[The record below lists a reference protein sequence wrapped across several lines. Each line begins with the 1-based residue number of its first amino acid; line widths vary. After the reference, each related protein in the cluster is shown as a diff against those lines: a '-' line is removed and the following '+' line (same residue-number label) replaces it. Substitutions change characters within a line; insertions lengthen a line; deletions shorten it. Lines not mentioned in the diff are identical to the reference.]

1 MTNSNAI
8 YAGFEAL
15 EEHLAH
21 CYFLLH
27 QRFIE
32 DPPLAKFWLEAA
44 LDELQHS
51 STLRFCSERGIF
63 ANVNVGVG
71 TAEHVDMLLDT
82 VKKIVSDPGLT
93 IDETLFASLLMGAS
107 ELDDAYEKLTRPLS
121 NDGASLYEVIR
132 ASLRTHHDRFANG
145 AAEFSNDQAYAEAF
159 RAFGTEKRAL
169 AQGMSL

>member
-1 MTNSNAI
+1 MRRHNHLAVRFRSREHCSLTERQFLMVVEHSRKDRMTNSNAI

-82 VKKIVSDPGLT
+82 VKKIVSD
-93 IDETLFASLLMGAS
+93 
-107 ELDDAYEKLTRPLS
+107 
-121 NDGASLYEVIR
+121 
-132 ASLRTHHDRFANG
+132 
-145 AAEFSNDQAYAEAF
+145 
-159 RAFGTEKRAL
+159 
-169 AQGMSL
+169 